1 MPDLVGVTQA
11 VCQQIL
17 GGSSARELTS
27 LEAAALERILRSGL
41 TIDVNGVWNFAVPPT
56 FAGGIGIPSAHHTTH
71 EFGGTDP
78 VQLAESQITN
88 LTTDLANKADVS
100 ALALKANLNSPNF
113 TGVVTSTIA
122 SYPDSGGTARVATTA
137 YVMNV
142 GVIQIDMA
150 DGATIAVDPAFR
162 ASIWRCVTAG
172 DRILTINPANLTAI
186 PGQKVVIAHKASGGA
201 RTLTLDTGTGKFR
214 LPTSITI
221 TQTVSGQTDYIG
233 AIYNT
238 NDNKWDVL
246 AYTKGF

>member
-71 EFGGTDP
+71 ELGGTDP
-78 VQLAESQITN
+78 VQLAESQITG

-100 ALALKANLNSPNF
+100 ALAAKANLVSPTF
-113 TGVVTSTIA
+113 TGSPQAPTG
-122 SYPDSGGTARVATTA
+122 SYPNPSNQIATQA
-137 YVMNV
+137 YVSNV
-142 GVIQIDMA
+142 GIVQIDMA
-150 DGATIAVDPAFR
+150 DGTTIAVDPAFR
-162 ASIWRCVTAG
+162 AGLYRAVTAG
-172 DRILTINPANLTAI
+172 DRILTINPANLAV
-186 PGQKVVIAHKASGGA
+186 PGGQKVVIEHKASGAA

-214 LPTSITI
+214 LPSTITI
-221 TQTVSGQTDYIG
+221 TQTASGQTDYIG

-238 NDNKWDVL
+238 NDNKWDVV